1 MTTPTDTSPL
11 PSSIPTVRV
20 HGRYR
25 GPDGRSLSGTVT
37 FTPPG
42 LLTFPASDL
51 FIAGPVVAALDEN
64 GGFSVSLPATD
75 APDMNPSG
83 WAWTVKE
90 NLAGVVGA
98 RTFALLL
105 PKNVPDV
112 DLADVAPADP
122 TTPNYVPV
130 PGSQIYTG
138 SGAPAASLGLDND
151 WYTQYDTRTLLG
163 LTHTTVTM
171 WRKSGGAWAKAGA
184 DIHGSQWFVNN
195 TTTPSTDAK
204 PGDLLLRSDSGDIW
218 QRSASGWGNPV
229 GNLKGPK
236 GDPGIQGVPGVKGDT
251 GAASTVPGPKGD
263 TGAAGTPGSKVY
275 AFASGSESTGV
286 GVPGDFAVRT
296 DTGNVYLYV
305 SGSGWTS
312 KGSIRGPVGPEGPQ
326 GAKGDPGA
334 GSVNSVNG
342 DLGPDITIT
351 VNGKGAGSPAITLT
365 PADVGA
371 VASSSRG
378 VAGGVATLD
387 DSGKVPAAQLSI
399 PAGAVTTVN
408 GKSGPTVTLVAADV
422 SALATTARGTANGVA
437 SLDGSTR
444 LPLAQL
450 PLEVPTDHMWE
461 PSDLGLKAWAF
472 DPAVGMS
479 TPIYPGN
486 ATLRVTAVNLKSA
499 QTISKIV
506 WHFGGYAGGMVAGS
520 WGAIYNASGT
530 RVGTTAALTGET
542 VIAGVHNAGG
552 ATVSAPLTANASL
565 PAGVYYVAWSF
576 RYNTSTGDGPMMLCA
591 DSAFG
596 SPPNVFGLNNIKRY
610 GSIAGT
616 AATSAPASIT
626 LSAVENGSNRFWA
639 AIA

>member
-1 MTTPTDTSPL
+1 M
-11 PSSIPTVRV
+11 
-20 HGRYR
+20 
-25 GPDGRSLSGTVT
+25 
-37 FTPPG
+37 
-42 LLTFPASDL
+42 
-51 FIAGPVVAALDEN
+51 
-64 GGFSVSLPATD
+64 
-75 APDMNPSG
+75 
-83 WAWTVKE
+83 
-90 NLAGVVGA
+90 
-98 RTFALLL
+98 
-105 PKNVPDV
+105 
-112 DLADVAPADP
+112 
-122 TTPNYVPV
+122 
-130 PGSQIYTG
+130 
-138 SGAPAASLGLDND
+138 
-151 WYTQYDTRTLLG
+151 
-163 LTHTTVTM
+163 
-171 WRKSGGAWAKAGA
+171 
-184 DIHGSQWFVNN
+184 
-195 TTTPSTDAK
+195 
-204 PGDLLLRSDSGDIW
+204 
-218 QRSASGWGNPV
+218 
-229 GNLKGPK
+229 
-236 GDPGIQGVPGVKGDT
+236 
-251 GAASTVPGPKGD
+251 
-263 TGAAGTPGSKVY
+263 
-275 AFASGSESTGV
+275 
-286 GVPGDFAVRT
+286 
-296 DTGNVYLYV
+296 
-305 SGSGWTS
+305 
-312 KGSIRGPVGPEGPQ
+312 
-326 GAKGDPGA
+326 
-334 GSVNSVNG
+334 
-342 DLGPDITIT
+342 
-351 VNGKGAGSPAITLT
+351 
-365 PADVGA
+365 
-371 VASSSRG
+371 
-378 VAGGVATLD
+378 ATLD

-437 SLDGSTR
+437 SLDGSSR

-486 ATLRVTAVNLKSA
+486 ATLRVTAVNLKST
-499 QTISKIV
+499 QTITKIV

-552 ATVSAPLTANASL
+552 ATVSAPLTASASL

-576 RYNTSTGDGPMMLCA
+576 RYNATAGDGPMMLCA

>member
-51 FIAGPVVAALDEN
+51 FVAGPVVAALDEN

-236 GDPGIQGVPGVKGDT
+236 GDPGPQGVPGVKGDT

-275 AFASGSESTGV
+275 AFASGSEASGV

-296 DTGNVYLYV
+296 DTGSVYLYV

-326 GAKGDPGA
+326 GVKGDPGA

-342 DLGPDITIT
+342 SLGSDITIT

-486 ATLRVTAVNLKSA
+486 ATLRVTAVNLKST

-552 ATVSAPLTANASL
+552 ATVSAPLTASASL

-576 RYNTSTGDGPMMLCA
+576 RYNTTAGDGPMMLCA

>member
-218 QRSASGWGNPV
+218 QRSVSGWGNPV

-236 GDPGIQGVPGVKGDT
+236 GDPGAQGVPGVKGDT

-275 AFASGSESTGV
+275 AFASGSEASGV

-296 DTGNVYLYV
+296 DTGSVYLYV

-326 GAKGDPGA
+326 GVKGDPGA

-342 DLGPDITIT
+342 SLGPDITIT
-351 VNGKGAGSPAITLT
+351 VNGKGAGSPAITLS

-486 ATLRVTAVNLKSA
+486 ATLRVTAVNLKST
-499 QTISKIV
+499 QTITKIV

-552 ATVSAPLTANASL
+552 ATVSAPLTASASL

-576 RYNTSTGDGPMMLCA
+576 RYNTTAGDGPMMLCA

>member
-1 MTTPTDTSPL
+1 MTTPTDPNPL
-11 PSSIPTVRV
+11 PSAIPTVRV

-37 FTPPG
+37 FTTPG

-51 FIAGPVVAALDEN
+51 FVAGPVVAALDEN
-64 GGFSVSLPATD
+64 GAFSVTLPATD

-83 WAWTVKE
+83 WAYTAKE
-90 NLAGVVGA
+90 NLAGVVGS

-138 SGAPAASLGLDND
+138 SAVPAASLGLDND

-163 LTHTTVTM
+163 VTHTTVTM

-195 TTTPSTDAK
+195 TTTPSADAK

-218 QRSASGWGNPV
+218 QRDASGWGNPV

-236 GDPGIQGVPGVKGDT
+236 GDTGAQGAPGVKGDT
-251 GAASTVPGPKGD
+251 GPASTVPGPKGDKGDTGDPGAASTVPGPKGD
-263 TGAAGTPGSKVY
+263 
-275 AFASGSESTGV
+275 
-286 GVPGDFAVRT
+286 
-296 DTGNVYLYV
+296 
-305 SGSGWTS
+305 
-312 KGSIRGPVGPEGPQ
+312 
-326 GAKGDPGA
+326 KGDPGA

-342 DLGPDITIT
+342 SLGPDITIT
-351 VNGKGAGSPAITLT
+351 INGKGAGSPDIVLLASDVNAIPSAYL
-365 PADVGA
+365 GA
-371 VASSSRG
+371 PNGVAS
-378 VAGGVATLD
+378 LD
-387 DSGKVPAAQLSI
+387 ETGKVPSSQLSI
-399 PAGAVTTVN
+399 PTGAVTTVN
-408 GKSGPTVTLVAADV
+408 GKPGPTVTLVASDV
-422 SALATTARGTANGVA
+422 SALAASTRGAANGVA
-437 SLDGSTR
+437 SLDGSSR

-479 TPIYPGN
+479 TPIYSGN
-486 ATLRVTAVNLKSA
+486 ATLRITAVNLKST
-499 QTISKIV
+499 QTISKIC
-506 WHFGGYAGGMVAGS
+506 WHFGGYAGGMLAGS
-520 WGAIYNASGT
+520 WGAVYNASGA
-530 RVGTTAALTGET
+530 RVATTAVLTGET

-552 ATVSAPLTANASL
+552 LTVSAPLTTSPSL
-565 PAGVYYVAWSF
+565 PAGIYYVAWSF
-576 RYNTSTGDGPMMLCA
+576 RYNTTTNDGPMMLCA
-591 DSAFG
+591 DSAYG
-596 SPPNVFGLNNIKRY
+596 APPNVFGLNNVKRY

-626 LSAVENGSNRFWA
+626 LSAIENGSNRFWA
-639 AIA
+639 ALA